1 MIIKR
6 EEGATSL
13 LVVFL
18 LSMVGVIIGV
28 SLVKTGYYESIMGKS
43 INYSAKAYYAAN
55 SGLENA
61 IREIALKPPE
71 FGNPGPD
78 YINFDLDGVDVKT
91 KVTGDENQK
100 TIEAI
105 GTYFIN
111 LTKYSR
117 KIEATIIN
125 TSITPDFSDAVYGG
139 FGGVYL
145 DNNTVVSNLDPAE
158 NGNVYSRSFIK
169 GKNND
174 NNGLLCKNSS
184 SAVYGNATAVGSIG
198 KWGDS
203 DKGVCITENAYAGR
217 LEECFVAGD
226 AEAQLISANCEIRG
240 TSNTLVL
247 PPEEKGIP
255 NIGVDAIASY
265 LASKEQYDGNCE
277 VGGNPDLDC
286 TNGTGILG
294 DITINGDLKIIQNS
308 SLLISGSILINGNVD
323 IQSNS
328 TIGLVGT
335 STSRVVISRGK
346 ISSASN
352 VTYSSYD
359 NVFII
364 FISTDDSSG
373 LSCDSGGAAIE
384 VSSNDQSVLFVA
396 TKGCILVRANQTFR
410 GAIYGEA
417 ISLSNN
423 SQVLYNPELSNLV
436 LNISD
441 DGGWLLVSFKE
452 Y

>member
-1 MIIKR
+1 MKTTRQI
-6 EEGATSL
+6 GATSL

-28 SLVKTGYYESIMGKS
+28 SLVKTGYYEALMGKS
-43 INYSAKAYYAAN
+43 INFSAKAYYAAN
-55 SGLENA
+55 AGLENA

-78 YINFDLDGVDVKT
+78 FINFDIDGVDVKT

-105 GTYFIN
+105 GTYSVN

-117 KIEATIIN
+117 KVVATIIN
-125 TSITPDFSDAVYGG
+125 TSITPDFTDAIYGG

-145 DNNTVVSNLDPAE
+145 DYNTIVSNLDPAE

-174 NNGLLCKNSS
+174 NNGGVCKNAA
-184 SAVYGNATAVGSIG
+184 SAVYGDATAVGSIG

-203 DKGVCITENAYAGR
+203 GKGVCISENAYAGS
-217 LEECFVAGD
+217 LDDCFVAGD
-226 AEAQLISANCEIRG
+226 GEAQLISANCEIVG
-240 TSNTLVL
+240 TQTITVI
-247 PPEEKGIP
+247 PPEEKEMP

-265 LASKEQYDGNCE
+265 LASKDQYDGNCE
-277 VGGNPDLDC
+277 VGGDPDLDC
-286 TNGTGILG
+286 TEGTGILG
-294 DITINGDLKIIQNS
+294 DITINGDLKIIHNS
-308 SLLISGSILINGNVD
+308 SLIIDGSILVNGNID

-328 TIGLVGT
+328 TIDLIDE
-335 STSRVVISRGK
+335 STSRIVISRGK

-359 NVFII
+359 DVFII
-364 FISTDDSSG
+364 FVSTDDSDG
-373 LSCDSGGAAIE
+373 TSCDSTEAAIE
-384 VSSNDQSVLFVA
+384 VSSNDESVLFIA

-417 ISLSNN
+417 IALGNN
-423 SQVLYNPELSNLV
+423 SQVLYNPELTDLV
-436 LNISD
+436 LNVSE